1 MKRRKERCGPTSFTA
16 NLTEIVS
23 LVVEDLH
30 TVSSVVADVDLHAVV
45 DNNPIGELQVARAAE
60 LVEDIAD
67 HVEDDDPHDL
77 ALHDNDAAV
86 VVSGH

>member
-1 MKRRKERCGPTSFTA
+1 MRKDKCLPTSFTA

-30 TVSSVVADVDLHAVV
+30 TVSPVVADVDLHAVV
-45 DNNPIGELQVARAAE
+45 DDNSIGELEVARTAE
-60 LVEDIAD
+60 LVEDVAD

-77 ALHDNDAAV
+77 ALHHNDPAV
-86 VVSGH
+86 VIRGH